1 MRLRVRLSI
10 VALAAGVAA
19 ASLAGPLDAQV
30 RFRGVGDP
38 DLDALLLRFIAGGD
52 YTLLVSDSTLAPGDT
67 MAGPVLVLGA
77 RFSVAGH
84 VAGDLVAVE
93 ANVFVR
99 PTGSVGG
106 EVWNVGGGFY
116 PSDQAT
122 IDGRVRDH
130 PLAPYRVER
139 DRDLYVVRGFAHES
153 AFIPDGLYG
162 VSIPTY
168 DRVDGVSVP
177 VGARVVLPPLGRIR
191 PTAGGRVVYRS
202 ERGAWDG
209 GGFLELARGRATL
222 RLGAERATVTP
233 DRWIRSDHFNS
244 AAFLFAGNDLR
255 DYYRSDLY
263 YARFEL
269 ARGSGGWDVTPF
281 VEARREDASRLRAGD
296 PWSLFGPDSV
306 RPNRGVVAA
315 PVMSGIAGLVAAW
328 SEGRSA
334 LALAAE
340 VELGAPSEDGSV
352 ECAPPGCRPTATP
365 EVLALFAQEET
376 FTRLTVDGSWESPG
390 LASHTLR
397 AGWHV
402 QAPLDGGTLPPRR
415 WSHVGGPATLP
426 TLADAE
432 RQGDRVV
439 LVRTGYGV
447 PLPVA
452 LPILGPPEVEITH
465 VFGAA
470 WTEGGDDRLDQNL
483 GLRLRF
489 SLGWVR
495 VTTDPT
501 DFGEEVVVD
510 FGIEASL

>member
-1 MRLRVRLSI
+1 MRLARI
-10 VALAAGVAA
+10 VAA
-19 ASLAGPLDAQV
+19 AAVVAAGFAGTLDAQV
-30 RFRGVGDP
+30 RFRGVGEP

-52 YTLLVSDSTLAPGDT
+52 YTLVVADSTLALGDT
-67 MAGPVLVLGA
+67 LVGPVLVLRS

-99 PTGSVGG
+99 PTGSVSG
-106 EVWNVGGGFY
+106 EVWNLGGGFY

-122 IDGRVRDH
+122 LDGRVRDH

-139 DRDLYVVRGFAHES
+139 DRDLYVVRGFAHEA
-153 AFIPDGLYG
+153 AFVPDGLYG
-162 VSIPTY
+162 LSVPTY
-168 DRVDGVSVP
+168 DRVDGVGVP
-177 VGARVVLPPLGRIR
+177 VGARVFLPPLGRIR

-202 ERGAWDG
+202 ERGSWDG
-209 GGFLELARGRATL
+209 GAFLDLTRGRATL
-222 RLGAERATVTP
+222 RLGAERATVTA
-233 DRWIRSDHFNS
+233 DGWIRGDVYNS

-255 DYYRSDLY
+255 DYYRSDRY
-263 YARFEL
+263 YARLEL
-269 ARGSGGWDVTPF
+269 SRGSGGWALTPF
-281 VEARREDASRLRAGD
+281 LEARREDASRLRAGE
-296 PWSLFGPDSV
+296 PWTLFGPDSV

-315 PVMSGIAGLVAAW
+315 PVLSGILGLDAAW

-340 VELGAPSEDGSV
+340 VEVGAPTENGPLD
-352 ECAPPGCRPTATP
+352 CDAPACRPTGTP
-365 EVLALFAQEET
+365 EVLALFEEEET

-390 LASHTLR
+390 FAAHRLR

-402 QAPLDGGTLPPRR
+402 QTPLDGGTMPPRR
-415 WSHVGGPATLP
+415 WSHVGGPGTLP

-447 PLPVA
+447 PLPFTLSA
-452 LPILGPPEVEITH
+452 LGTPEVEVTH
-465 VFGAA
+465 AFGAA

-489 SLGWVR
+489 ALGWVG
-495 VTTDPT
+495 VTTDPR
-501 DFGEEVVVD
+501 DFGDDVVLE
-510 FGIEASL
+510 FGVAIEL